1 MYLALCLSPNGEKAI
16 RTAVP
21 SAGELHLTIIHSP
34 EKMPAVKAPVPLL
47 VSASA
52 ATMAKY
58 KTAQA
63 ALPFNAHTDGFSTF
77 GGKTKV
83 IALRLQPSWWSTLFR
98 ETAEAVLFEANIS
111 WSKQWTFSPHIT
123 LGRGISVELASPLP
137 SVVTFDRME
146 WRE

>member
-1 MYLALCLSPNGEKAI
+1 MYLALRLSLDSEKAI

-21 SAGELHLTIIHSP
+21 TAGELHLTIIHSP

-52 ATMAKY
+52 ATLSWY
-58 KTAQA
+58 KSAQTLFPFEALTAG
-63 ALPFNAHTDGFSTF
+63 LNTF

-83 IALRLQPSWWSTLFR
+83 VALRLQSNAVLR
-98 ETAEAVLFEANIS
+98 ELREMAEAVLFDAGIS
-111 WSKQWTFSPHIT
+111 WSKQWLFSPHIT

>member
-1 MYLALCLSPNGEKAI
+1 MYLALRLSLDSEKAI

-21 SAGELHLTIIHSP
+21 TAGELHLTIIHSP

-63 ALPFNAHTDGFSTF
+63 ALPFIAHTDGFSTF
-77 GGKTKV
+77 GGKAKV
-83 IALRLQPSWWSTLFR
+83 VALKIQPSWWSTLFR
-98 ETAEAVLFEANIS
+98 ETAEAVLFDASLS
-111 WSKQWTFSPHIT
+111 WSKQWQFSPHIT
-123 LGRGISVELASPLP
+123 LGRGLSVELASPLP

>member
-1 MYLALCLSPNGEKAI
+1 MYLALCLSPDSEKAI

-21 SAGELHLTIIHSP
+21 TAGELHLTIIHSP
-34 EKMPAVKAPVPLL
+34 ERMPDVNSGFVTMAANKTAPVR
-47 VSASA
+47 
-52 ATMAKY
+52 
-58 KTAQA
+58 A
-63 ALPFNAHTDGFSTF
+63 ALPFDVCTDGLNTF

-83 IALRLQPSWWSTLFR
+83 VALRLQSNAVLR
-98 ETAEAVLFEANIS
+98 ELREMAEAVLFDASIS

>member
-1 MYLALCLSPNGEKAI
+1 MYLALCLSPNSEKAI

-21 SAGELHLTIIHSP
+21 TAGELHLTIIHSP
-34 EKMPAVKAPVPLL
+34 EKAHATVLGY
-47 VSASA
+47 ASA

-63 ALPFNAHTDGFSTF
+63 ALPFNAYTDGFNTF

-83 IALRLQPSWWSTLFR
+83 VALRLQPSWWSTLFR
-98 ETAEAVLFEANIS
+98 ETAEAVLFDASIS
-111 WSKQWTFSPHIT
+111 WSKQWQFSPHIT

-137 SVVTFDRME
+137 SVVTFDSME

>member
-1 MYLALCLSPNGEKAI
+1 MYLALCLSPNSEKAI

-34 EKMPAVKAPVPLL
+34 EKAPTTVLGY
-47 VSASA
+47 ASA
-52 ATMAKY
+52 ATLSWHKS
-58 KTAQA
+58 AQA
-63 ALPFNAHTDGFSTF
+63 ALPFDTFTDGLSIF

-83 IALRLQPSWWSTLFR
+83 VALRLQSNPFLR
-98 ETAEAVLFEANIS
+98 ELRELAEAVLFDASIS
-111 WSKQWTFSPHIT
+111 WSKQWLFSPHIT
-123 LGRGISVELASPLP
+123 LGRWISVELTSPLP